1 MAFEEFPR
9 QAVEDT
15 KIIFMMDRQELDSED
30 LDSIKNIPLQ
40 EGEESLTLPD
50 PGNPSSSHPLR
61 DWPDDAGNDDDDDCS
76 VVEVFNPHPFSFGFC
91 LNMLSAD
98 PAG

>member
-1 MAFEEFPR
+1 MAFQEFPK

-30 LDSIKNIPLQ
+30 PDSIKNTPLQ
-40 EGEESLTLPD
+40 EGEEPLALPD

-61 DWPDDAGNDDDDDCS
+61 DWTDDAGDDDDDDCT
-76 VVEVFNPHPFSFGFC
+76 VVEVFNPHLISFGF
-91 LNMLSAD
+91 L
-98 PAG
+98 PEYVVR